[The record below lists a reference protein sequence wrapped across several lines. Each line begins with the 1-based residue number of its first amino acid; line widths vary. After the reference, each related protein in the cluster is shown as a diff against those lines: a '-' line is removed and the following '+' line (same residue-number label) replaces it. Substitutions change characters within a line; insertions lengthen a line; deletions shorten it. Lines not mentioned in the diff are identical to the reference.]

1 MNIQDHSKQ
10 SLSKL
15 KFEDL
20 SQVTGGMEQSKPF
33 ITQIVGDKSGVLK
46 KSEKASEKNDK
57 K

>member
-1 MNIQDHSKQ
+1 MNIQDQSKQ

-46 KSEKASEKNDK
+46 KSEKTSEKNDK